1 MRAKMVSRDNARRDV
16 GVLGGGE
23 ADARSQRQRYAA
35 ELQQQVDAKK
45 VRHSA
50 PSPGCCARFH
60 SISCRRKVD
69 QGVFLSVCRWLD
81 SFAVACIVS
90 VM

>member
-45 VRHSA
+45 VRYRTPPLVVVRVSIPYHVE
-50 PSPGCCARFH
+50 ARWTRVLF
-60 SISCRRKVD
+60 C
-69 QGVFLSVCRWLD
+69 LSVGGL
-81 SFAVACIVS
+81 IVS
-90 VM
+90 Q

>member
-23 ADARSQRQRYAA
+23 SDARSQRQRYAA

-45 VRHSA
+45 VRYKTPPPWLLCAFPFHIMSKQGG
-50 PSPGCCARFH
+50 PGCYFVC
-60 SISCRRKVD
+60 
-69 QGVFLSVCRWLD
+69 LSV
-81 SFAVACIVS
+81 A
-90 VM
+90 